1 MNTIKTLFLFV
12 VAAFVFAACKSK
24 TERPKT
30 ALDTGRTF
38 IRATLDGNLDLA
50 ETFVAPDSLNRN
62 VFSSYKEF
70 YKTLKAEQKTAYKN
84 AAYTLNSFRE
94 LNDSVTMINYSNDY
108 MKKPME
114 IRLIKQ
120 NGQWNVDFSFTSGDS
135 VPAQ

>member
-1 MNTIKTLFLFV
+1 MNIIKTFFIFLL
-12 VAAFVFAACKSK
+12 AAYVFTSCRSK
-24 TERPKT
+24 TERPQT

-62 VFSSYKEF
+62 VFASYKQF
-70 YKTLKAEQKTAYKN
+70 YKTLKAEQKNAYKN
-84 AAYTLNSFRE
+84 AAYTMNSYRE
-94 LNDSVTMINYSNDY
+94 INDSVTLINYSNDY
-108 MKKPME
+108 MKKPMD

-135 VPAQ
+135 APAE